1 VTLIS
6 KARRRRMDELL
17 GRAEIKA
24 SMVNAA
30 PGDRVIEELA
40 AL

>member
-1 VTLIS
+1 
-6 KARRRRMDELL
+6 MDELL

-24 SMVNAA
+24 SMQIAA

>member
-1 VTLIS
+1 
-6 KARRRRMDELL
+6 MDELL
-17 GRAEIKA
+17 GRAEIDA
-24 SMVNAA
+24 SVVVAA